1 MKVKSLSDPKSAKA
15 HIDFLQ
21 HAGIP
26 YTLKVSNYTL
36 EIVSDIINIQFLH
49 SMRSNRC
56 FAAYAKVKSNVT
68 KHEVPKVKK
77 HELEYFMHDFREDY
91 YADHAINI
99 DIKSAYPTVLLNDGY
114 ITQETFDY
122 LSKIPK
128 LDRLAA
134 IGMLASKKY
143 VFNYGGNGELLNFEK
158 ITSPLENFFFH
169 CVKRV
174 GDIMN
179 DLKKL
184 SNADYLFT
192 WVDGIYLKTNDEYL
206 YDIAPHLEANK
217 FKYSVDI
224 IHNFR
229 VKVLQGKLKIDF
241 WKEDKTKDD
250 REICKQKFFV
260 IPPTPSMFANDIINF
275 LTGQNF
281 DDEKNSRT
289 TPALLNA
296 AEVRNVHGNK

>member
-15 HIDFLQ
+15 HIDFLK
-21 HAGIP
+21 HAGFP

-56 FAAYAKVKSNVT
+56 FAAYAKIKSNVS
-68 KHEVPKVKK
+68 KHEIPKVKK
-77 HELEYFMHDFREDY
+77 HELEYFMHDFTDDY
-91 YADHAINI
+91 FSENAINI
-99 DIKSAYPTVLLNDGY
+99 DIKSAYPSVLFNDGY

-143 VFNYGGNGELLNFEK
+143 VFDYDGNGKLLNFDK
-158 ITSPLENFFFH
+158 VTSPLENFFFH

-174 GDIMN
+174 GDIMH

-184 SNADYLFT
+184 SGSDYLFT
-192 WVDGIYLKTNDEYL
+192 WVDGIYLKPNDEYL
-206 YDIAPHLEANK
+206 YEVAPHLEANG

-224 IHNFR
+224 IQKFN
-229 VKVLQGKLKIDF
+229 VKILAGKIKIDF
-241 WKEDKTKDD
+241 WKEDQTKDGSD
-250 REICKQKFFV
+250 ICKQKFFV
-260 IPPTPSMFANDIINF
+260 IPPAPSMFANDIINY

-281 DDEKNSRT
+281 NDEKNSGI
-289 TPALLNA
+289 TPAIQQA
-296 AEVRNVHGNK
+296 ADLRRVRS